1 MVEFGNQRDVE
12 PTKSGLDQL
21 KFNERFAAN
30 SWEPTIRRENLAPLD
45 IRPQIQQHRE
55 QPVPYE
61 QYRQPQQRVTT
72 PGEVAPQAPATPVDR
87 STGREVLPVLT
98 ITSNMPEGKYNAE
111 NKAVVVV
118 DKATHRT
125 RVLQLNNGRVEEILN
140 VPDATGKGPKM
151 TPEGRFNIIAK
162 ETNPWW
168 YPPAHRNEKP
178 VPPGPDNPLGPA
190 KIRTDGFGG
199 LIMLHGTS
207 KPHQIGQNVSRGCV
221 RHHNEDI
228 MKIYPMLKVG
238 EAVYITNG
246 LRNVKIRPEDF
257 SRRR

>member
-1 MVEFGNQRDVE
+1 MVELRQDRVGTE
-12 PTKSGLDQL
+12 SKSGLDS
-21 KFNERFAAN
+21 ERFNDRFAFN
-30 SWEPTIRRENLAPLD
+30 NWESTIRRENMAPLD
-45 IRPQIQQHRE
+45 IRPKVQWDP
-55 QPVPYE
+55 PVSYE
-61 QYRQPQQRVTT
+61 QQRTPQQRISPTQDLV
-72 PGEVAPQAPATPVDR
+72 PQQPSLIDN
-87 STGREVLPVLT
+87 STGRDVLPVLT
-98 ITSNMPEGKYNAE
+98 ITSKMPVGKYNAE

-118 DKATHRT
+118 DKSTHRT
-125 RVLQLNNGRVEEILN
+125 RVLQMNEGRVEEILN

-162 ETNPWW
+162 ELDPWW
-168 YPPAHRNEKP
+168 YPTARHNKKP
-178 VPPGPDNPLGPA
+178 VPPGPDNPLGVA

-207 KPHQIGQNVSRGCV
+207 KPWEIGTNASLGCV

-228 MKIYPMLKVG
+228 LKIYPMVRTG

-246 LRNVKIRPEDF
+246 LNKVKIRPEDF